1 MYITLLSKRYCHSFS
16 IYLEIIVKT
25 TSERPKFYF
34 LLENKLCL
42 GLVWAASDGF
52 FQRMN
57 QALIIVWQNQLF
69 ITALFLINI
78 QITLERKVE
87 DQVKQICD
95 IYNISLQPQE
105 FKYFPISWLSPTHK
119 FGCPFPQTQGSQW
132 WMHSLDIILYFCIS
146 MHLQHN
152 SFTYSYRSILYLCM
166 CLQEYFAVKS
176 IKNKSVS
183 NEKD

>member
-1 MYITLLSKRYCHSFS
+1 MYITLLSKCYCHSFS

-69 ITALFLINI
+69 IAALFLINI

-87 DQVKQICD
+87 DQVKQVCD
-95 IYNISLQPQE
+95 IYNISLLPQE
-105 FKYFPISWLSPTHK
+105 FKYFPISWLSPIRK
-119 FGCPFPQTQGSQW
+119 FGCPIPQTQGSQW
-132 WMHSLDIILYFCIS
+132 WMHSVDIILYFCIN
-146 MHLQHN
+146 MHVQHN
-152 SFTYSYRSILYLCM
+152 PFTYSYRSILILLQLCA
-166 CLQEYFAVKS
+166 CVFRNILQSCTYQC
-176 IKNKSVS
+176 
-183 NEKD
+183 